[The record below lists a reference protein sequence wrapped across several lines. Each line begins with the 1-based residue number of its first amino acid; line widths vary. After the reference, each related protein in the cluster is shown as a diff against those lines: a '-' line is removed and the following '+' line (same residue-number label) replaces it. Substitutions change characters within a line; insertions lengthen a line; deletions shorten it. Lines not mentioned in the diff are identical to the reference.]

1 MSSYIKKT
9 SNDFFVPTE
18 RTGKVLAA
26 GLRFLPDALFCFP
39 MDREGNIVDV
49 KVEGCIL
56 SEMREMLTAIALWV
70 REGSYL
76 SLFSD
81 DGSRWR
87 WVFQQG
93 TCLEIPAELRWPDAS
108 EPSTLPREQDQV
120 VILVKEGNVTDILSS
135 DPRITG
141 EVIDLDA
148 AEEPQRELLL
158 QAWESYRK
166 TYHPIYE
173 QSEGGLHHGCE

>member
-9 SNDFFVPTE
+9 NSDFFVPTE
-18 RTGKVLAA
+18 HTGKVLAA
-26 GLRFLPDALFCFP
+26 GLRFLQDALFCFP

-56 SEMREMLTAIALWV
+56 SEMRAMLSAIAPWV

-76 SLFSD
+76 SMFSD

-87 WVFQQG
+87 WSFQDGKCQ
-93 TCLEIPAELRWPDAS
+93 EIPAELRWPDAS
-108 EPSTLPREQDQV
+108 EPSTLPREQDHV
-120 VILVKEGNVTDILSS
+120 VILVEEGKVTDILSS
-135 DPRITG
+135 DPRIAG
-141 EVIDLDA
+141 EVIDLDVTD
-148 AEEPQRELLL
+148 ESQRELLL